1 MNIKEIINCTEM
13 DFFINDIDN
22 NTIHIPKSEKVARL
36 VYVQEVANTEETYF
50 VCDTGECKIPIKVK
64 SITSIPKIETKV
76 EDLPPPQEGILY
88 IVHHDVAR
96 FLQNERNDLL
106 IPDPANPILDKDGNV
121 IGYTNL
127 LKYS

>member
-1 MNIKEIINCTEM
+1 MNIKEIINCTEI

-36 VYVQEVANTEETYF
+36 VYVQEVANTEETHF

-64 SITSIPKIETKV
+64 SITNIPKIETKV

-106 IPDPANPILDKDGNV
+106 IPDPTNPILDKDGNV

>member
-1 MNIKEIINCTEM
+1 MNIKEIINCTEI

-36 VYVQEVANTEETYF
+36 VYVQEVANTEETHF
-50 VCDTGECKIPIKVK
+50 VCDTEECKILIKVK
-64 SITSIPKIETKV
+64 SITNIPKIETKV

-106 IPDPANPILDKDGNV
+106 IPDPTNPILDKDGNV

>member
-1 MNIKEIINCTEM
+1 MNIKEIINCTEI

-36 VYVQEVANTEETYF
+36 VYVQEVANTEETHF
-50 VCDTGECKIPIKVK
+50 VFDTGECKIPIKVK
-64 SITSIPKIETKV
+64 SITNIPKIETKV

-106 IPDPANPILDKDGNV
+106 IPDPTNPILDKDGNV